1 MAEKKDVKRYKCM
14 NFGACQK
21 ADQGTIIEINA
32 LETIGGTP
40 ECPYCHQHTL
50 EEQVEKPTNWKLIG
64 GIAAA
69 VVVLGGGA
77 AFMFTGGGEKPK
89 VEEDKVVIDS
99 DSIKKPVPEKI
110 SVKQLSIVGGDI
122 TLKEGG
128 NQQLSMT
135 VEPEK
140 HDEVISWSSD
150 NEAVATVDNTG
161 VVTAVR
167 QGTTNIKITAD
178 GSGVSASIK
187 VTVKRDSGSGG
198 SGGGGSRVGETTGQ
212 GTKVFSYGKYIG
224 SLKNGLPDGTGK
236 LTFTRSY
243 QLNSEHTAQAG
254 EYIQGIFE
262 NGKPTFV
269 TYYKNDGTVTKIK
282 LR

>member
-14 NFGACQK
+14 NFGACTK

-40 ECPYCHQHTL
+40 DCPYCHQHTL
-50 EEQVEKPTNWKLIG
+50 EEQIKKPTNWKLIG

-77 AFMFTGGGEKPK
+77 ALMFTGGGEKTK
-89 VEEDKVVIDS
+89 VEGDKVVEVDS
-99 DSIKKPVPEKI
+99 VKTQPEKI
-110 SVKQLSIVGGDI
+110 LVKQLSIVDGDI
-122 TLKEGG
+122 ALKEGESK
-128 NQQLSMT
+128 QLSKT

-150 NEAVATVDNTG
+150 NEAVATVDNAG
-161 VVTAVR
+161 NVTAVKK
-167 QGTTNIKITAD
+167 GTANIKIAAD
-178 GSGVSASIK
+178 SSGVSASVK
-187 VTVKRDSGSGG
+187 VTVNDKPGTGPN
-198 SGGGGSRVGETTGQ
+198 GGGNVGGGTAGTTGQ
-212 GTKVFSYGKYIG
+212 GTKVYGYGKYVG
-224 SLKNGLPDGTGK
+224 YLKNGLPDGTGK

-243 QLNSEHTAQAG
+243 QLNGEYTAQPG